1 MGGITGAADRDGL
14 SAADAYFHTV
24 HAKQR
29 IQPATGVAVASSSS
43 HAAAKICEDSANG
56 VVRALSIPIV
66 PTNHMAGFSIA
77 LLKFNH
83 SSERYDVC
91 MFALYL
97 R

>member
-1 MGGITGAADRDGL
+1 
-14 SAADAYFHTV
+14 
-24 HAKQR
+24 
-29 IQPATGVAVASSSS
+29 
-43 HAAAKICEDSANG
+43 
-56 VVRALSIPIV
+56 V